1 MNCDEIRQVNRIN
14 QGTKQK
20 RWPSHASQKISGNS
34 STMALLSY
42 VNNGKF
48 PSCLRLIE
56 EVEPPGGF
64 ANKQFIN

>member
-1 MNCDEIRQVNRIN
+1 
-14 QGTKQK
+14 
-20 RWPSHASQKISGNS
+20 
-34 STMALLSY
+34 MALLSY